1 MIIYLVIDESQ
12 ASLYILLKRKKI
24 NMNKKR
30 IKIIFRLL
38 VTNLRS

>member
-12 ASLYILLKRKKI
+12 TSLYILLERKKI

-30 IKIIFRLL
+30 IKIMFRLSA
-38 VTNLRS
+38 TNLRS